1 MDGKLIT
8 LDVLASPGC
17 VHCKEFEDFWHTIE
31 KDWPHVTFKH
41 VDVTTPE
48 GQEVAGKFMIFTS
61 PGIIINGELFST
73 GGFDK
78 EAFIT
83 KLEELQK

>member
-1 MDGKLIT
+1 MEGNLIT

-31 KDWPHVTFKH
+31 KDWPNVTCKH

-48 GQEVAGKFMIFTS
+48 GQEMAGKFMIFTS
-61 PGIIINGELFST
+61 PGVVINGELFST
-73 GGFDK
+73 GGVDK
-78 EAFIT
+78 EKFIT
-83 KLEELQK
+83 KLKELS